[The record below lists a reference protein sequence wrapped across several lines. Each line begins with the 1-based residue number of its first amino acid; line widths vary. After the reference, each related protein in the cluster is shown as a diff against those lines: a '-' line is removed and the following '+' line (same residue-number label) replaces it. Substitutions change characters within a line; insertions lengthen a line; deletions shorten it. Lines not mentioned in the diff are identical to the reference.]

1 MAGEIRFRRL
11 LRVGILLC
19 AASSFAQMA
28 DPSADRLPPQFGN
41 IGIEQRLN
49 QQVPLQTVFHDESGK
64 TVLLGDYFHSGRPVV
79 LSLVYYNCQMLCSQV
94 LSELAATLRRLK
106 FNAGQQFEIVTVSF
120 DPRETATDAV
130 AAKKKYFAMYGRA
143 GAERGWHFLT
153 GEQPSILAL
162 ANAVGFHYRW
172 DERTKQFAHA
182 TGIMLLTPDGRV
194 AQYYYGAK
202 YFPSDLRLGLIQASQ
217 NRVGTLADQIVL
229 YCYHYDPRT
238 GRYGAIVSRVIQVS
252 GAFTLLIFG
261 GILIFLFRTDPNSR
275 IDADYFP
282 AEHTPVTRR
291 LTSHHH
297 DQSGRQGA

>member
-1 MAGEIRFRRL
+1 MVGEIAFRRL
-11 LRVGILLC
+11 LSVGILC
-19 AASSFAQMA
+19 YAASSVAQMA
-28 DPSADRLPPQFGN
+28 DPAADRLPLQFGN

-49 QQVPLQTVFHDESGK
+49 QPVPLQTVFRDESGQA
-64 TVLLGDYFHSGRPVV
+64 VRLGNYFHSGRPVV

-120 DPRETATDAV
+120 DPHETAADAV
-130 AAKKKYFAMYGRA
+130 AAKKKYLAMYGRA

-153 GEQPSILAL
+153 GEQPSILEL

-172 DERTKQFAHA
+172 DERSKQFAHA
-182 TGIMLLTPDGRV
+182 TGIMLLTPEGRV

-202 YFPSDLRLGLIQASQ
+202 YFASDLRLGLIQASQ
-217 NRVGTLADQIVL
+217 NQIGTLADQIVL

-261 GILIFLFRTDPNSR
+261 GILIFLFRTDTNSR
-275 IDADYFP
+275 IDADQFS
-282 AEHTPVTRR
+282 AEHTPVTQSC
-291 LTSHHH
+291 TSHRHNLN
-297 DQSGRQGA
+297 GRHKA